1 MFFPK
6 SQWKDWA
13 RDWGLSHRA
22 PKGWLA
28 ATPERIAGERKG
40 LLIRVG
46 WGPGEDPGL
55 KVVVRFPRVADPDRL
70 RQALIA
76 DAALDTLPGKG
87 AGRRKMEIERP
98 TARKVIRLGER
109 PEFILS
115 ENSLVWSRTFNFSS
129 PKAAQVRD
137 WVETLIEAVARA
149 TPAFDGRCESCGSG
163 GVRQYVLVD
172 DVPALMC
179 ATCQQRVNAEGEMAE
194 RTYEMIEIRH
204 LSGALLALAAVAA
217 GALVWAAL
225 GALTQRIYSAVAIGI
240 GALVAWT
247 YRRGAGR
254 VDNAG
259 RAIAAA
265 LTLGSVV
272 LGEILLYAWWVAKA
286 NPDVGFR
293 LDAGV
298 YVFVRTLAEN
308 PGQEIASM
316 IFGLVGA
323 WFATQALE
331 RPKVRA
337 SIEPAS
343 RAGVGDDE
351 QRKAA

>member
-1 MFFPK
+1 MIFPK

-22 PKGWLA
+22 QQGWLA
-28 ATPERIAGERKG
+28 ATERVAGERKG

-55 KVVVRFPRVADPDRL
+55 KVCVRFPRVIEPERL

-87 AGRRKMEIERP
+87 AARRKMEIEGGAP
-98 TARKVIRLGER
+98 RKVIRLGER
-109 PEFILS
+109 PEFLLS
-115 ENSLVWSRTFNFSS
+115 ENSLVWSRTFNFST
-129 PKAAQVRD
+129 PKAAQVRE
-137 WVETLIEAVARA
+137 WVDTLVEAVARA
-149 TPAFDGRCESCGSG
+149 TPPFDGRCESCGSG
-163 GVRQYVLVD
+163 GVRPYVLVD
-172 DVPALMC
+172 DLPVLMC
-179 ATCQQRVNAEGEMAE
+179 ATCQHRLSAEGDMAE
-194 RTYEMIEIRH
+194 RTYEMIEVRH

-217 GALVWAAL
+217 GAVVWAAL

-254 VDNAG
+254 VDHAG
-259 RAIAAA
+259 RAIAAV

-298 YVFVRTLAEN
+298 YVFMKTWAES

-316 IFGLVGA
+316 VFGLVGA

-343 RAGVGDDE
+343 RPAIGDDE
-351 QRKAA
+351 QKKAA